1 MIIIPYVTSMKKQ
14 LSVLLFLLCV
24 WSVVLAQ
31 HRKEFTIV
39 QTSIPPK
46 IDAVPTDTVWDAA
59 YSIRDFI
66 QQSPTNG
73 GVPSQ
78 HTEVRMLYDNEA
90 IYVLAM
96 LYDTK
101 PDSIYAE
108 IGDRDSGDEAN
119 ADLFS
124 VEINPYNDGL
134 NATEF
139 MVSAAGV
146 QMDSKNDLQTMNKSW
161 DAVWK
166 SEVKKTD
173 IGWIVEMKIPFSALR
188 FPNTNTQVWEINF
201 FRLIKRNGE
210 GITWN
215 FVDKNKNGWLNQ
227 AGEMHGIRGIN
238 PPLRLSFMPYIATYY
253 NDNKFLI
260 KGGLDVKVGLNE
272 SFTLDMMLIPDFGQ
286 TRADD
291 TYLNL
296 SSVETKYDEK
306 RQFFTEGTEL
316 FSKGD
321 IFYSRR
327 IGGQPRNY
335 NKVYSYTKEN
345 EILQRNPSET
355 NLYNATKISGHT
367 SSGWGIGMLNANTKK
382 QVAEIKDT
390 LTDVTRYVTTQ
401 GVSNYNVMVVNKVI
415 GKESYIS
422 WVNTNL
428 LIPEQNY
435 VSNVSGFDFKYMLKD
450 HAFTGDAF
458 VSYNK
463 ERELSPI
470 SNELGYRAN
479 VTISKLKG
487 TFRYEYLAT
496 VLSDSYNPTDI
507 GYLENNNII
516 TNTLI
521 LYYLNYTPTK
531 SVNEVTSQLA
541 IYYDNLYH
549 PLLYSRLELAWNLKL
564 LFPSFNS
571 IKFYISA
578 TPIEKYDHFEPR
590 VVGWKAKEPTAGYV
604 GAEYSSDYRK
614 KLAFFTNIGAWKAS
628 QYNKSSQYFTLAP
641 TYRINDKLALTY
653 QFISSF
659 LQNAIGYV
667 DKNNTNDSIFFGK
680 RDISNI
686 ENIAQVKYSLSNNS
700 LLNLRLRHYWSNV
713 DHHAYYLLQHDG
725 TFQSTIREANYN
737 TNVSALNADISY
749 TWRFLPG
756 SELSLVWKRY
766 FYLYNQDVAS
776 SYVKNLQN
784 VLDYSQVN
792 SVSLKLIYYIDYQ
805 TLKTAKKAIFL

>member
-260 KGGLDVKVGLNE
+260 KGGLDVKWDSMKAL
-272 SFTLDMMLIPDFGQ
+272 
-286 TRADD
+286 
-291 TYLNL
+291 L
-296 SSVETKYDEK
+296 S
-306 RQFFTEGTEL
+306 
-316 FSKGD
+316 
-321 IFYSRR
+321 I
-327 IGGQPRNY
+327 
-335 NKVYSYTKEN
+335 
-345 EILQRNPSET
+345 
-355 NLYNATKISGHT
+355 
-367 SSGWGIGMLNANTKK
+367 
-382 QVAEIKDT
+382 
-390 LTDVTRYVTTQ
+390 
-401 GVSNYNVMVVNKVI
+401 
-415 GKESYIS
+415 
-422 WVNTNL
+422 
-428 LIPEQNY
+428 
-435 VSNVSGFDFKYMLKD
+435 
-450 HAFTGDAF
+450 
-458 VSYNK
+458 
-463 ERELSPI
+463 
-470 SNELGYRAN
+470 
-479 VTISKLKG
+479 
-487 TFRYEYLAT
+487 
-496 VLSDSYNPTDI
+496 
-507 GYLENNNII
+507 
-516 TNTLI
+516 
-521 LYYLNYTPTK
+521 
-531 SVNEVTSQLA
+531 
-541 IYYDNLYH
+541 
-549 PLLYSRLELAWNLKL
+549 
-564 LFPSFNS
+564 
-571 IKFYISA
+571 
-578 TPIEKYDHFEPR
+578 
-590 VVGWKAKEPTAGYV
+590 
-604 GAEYSSDYRK
+604 
-614 KLAFFTNIGAWKAS
+614 
-628 QYNKSSQYFTLAP
+628 
-641 TYRINDKLALTY
+641 
-653 QFISSF
+653 
-659 LQNAIGYV
+659 
-667 DKNNTNDSIFFGK
+667 
-680 RDISNI
+680 
-686 ENIAQVKYSLSNNS
+686 
-700 LLNLRLRHYWSNV
+700 
-713 DHHAYYLLQHDG
+713 
-725 TFQSTIREANYN
+725 
-737 TNVSALNADISY
+737 
-749 TWRFLPG
+749 
-756 SELSLVWKRY
+756 
-766 FYLYNQDVAS
+766 
-776 SYVKNLQN
+776 
-784 VLDYSQVN
+784 
-792 SVSLKLIYYIDYQ
+792 
-805 TLKTAKKAIFL
+805 